1 MNLMRK
7 VSFGRKWQG
16 LLYLISLF
24 GIFACILLSLQIGN
38 AAQAGILFKHITID
52 DKGPEGIWLKTVGDL
67 NRDGLTDLVAGGG
80 GSGGLVWYQSPGW
93 TKHVIDTGGGFST
106 DGEVVDVDRDGDQD
120 VVVLTTEDVRW
131 YENPSWT
138 MHIIES
144 QGVHDVEVSD
154 FDGDGDVDLV
164 ARNQSAFGGEGNE
177 LHFYRQDTPTSWTH
191 RSVSC
196 SNGEG
201 LMVVDV
207 DNDNDQDV
215 VIGGAWFENTKD
227 IIGGAWMS
235 YSYTSAWTHPHAFVS
250 AGDINND
257 GLMDMVLAPAEPEGG
272 TYKISW
278 FQAPANPRSANW
290 AEHIVEDNVEAVY
303 HFVGVADMDND
314 GNLDITAAEM
324 QQGRDPDEVKV
335 YLNLDGVGGSWQKQ
349 VIATTGSHSMRILD
363 VENDGDNDLYGA
375 NWQGNQ
381 VELWENQTCPSSL
394 DRWERIVIDPNRP
407 WRAVF
412 ITAADMDNDGLQDVV
427 TGGWWYKNP
436 GDQNSSWMRKTIG
449 EPLNNMAAVYDF
461 DGDGFVDVLGTM
473 GQGSDADP
481 RFVWA
486 RNNGSGSFSI
496 LTNIDQG
503 AGDFLQGVAV
513 GNLESGGALKVGLSW
528 HLSGGGIQMLSVPPN
543 LLIDTWTIVTISTAS
558 QDEALSMGDID
569 QDGDQDLLLGTIW
582 LEQDGLSWNEHLL
595 HETSGSPYGE
605 SDPDRNRLADINQ
618 DGRLDAVVGYEA
630 ISVAGKLAW
639 YEQGQEST
647 AIWQEHPIATVVGP
661 MSLDVADIDRDG
673 DSDVIVG
680 EHNLDDPSKARLLVF
695 ENVDGIGNQ
704 WQEHLVYQGDEHHD
718 GAQMV
723 DIDGDGD
730 LDIISI
736 GWDHSKVVWYE
747 NKGGNCENPSPGNLT
762 PTAPASITST
772 SSANTSIPPTSAQ
785 TDIPVTP
792 IPTPQNGPIPC
803 LAGLAFPMGVAA
815 LVLARNSL
823 RR

>member
-1 MNLMRK
+1 MKRLGM
-7 VSFGRKWQG
+7 FFLIG
-16 LLYLISLF
+16 LI
-24 GIFACILLSLQIGN
+24 GIFTCALGAVQKSTLSSLSFDHIL
-38 AAQAGILFKHITID
+38 ID
-52 DKGPEGIWLKTVGDL
+52 NQGPESIWLKSKGDI
-67 NRDGLTDLVAGGG
+67 NGDGLTDLVAGGV
-80 GSGGLVWYQSPGW
+80 GSGGLVWYQSPSW

-120 VVVLTTEDVRW
+120 VVVLTTEDIRW

-227 IIGGAWMS
+227 IIGGAWTS
-235 YSYTSAWTHPHAFVS
+235 YSYTLAWTHPHAFVS

-257 GLMDMVLAPAEPEGG
+257 GLMDMVLAPAEPEGE
-272 TYKISW
+272 TYRISW
-278 FQAPANPRSANW
+278 FQAPLNPRNVNW
-290 AEHIVEDNVEAVY
+290 AEHIVENNVETVY

-314 GNLDITAAEM
+314 GDLDIVAAEM
-324 QQGRDPDEVKV
+324 QQGKDPDEVKV
-335 YLNLDGVGGSWQKQ
+335 YLNEDGMGGAWTKQ

-375 NWQGNQ
+375 NWQGRQ
-381 VELWENQTCPSSL
+381 VELWKNLICPPSL
-394 DRWERIVIDPNRP
+394 DRWERKVIDPSRP
-407 WRAVF
+407 WRAIF
-412 ITAADMDNDGLQDVV
+412 ITAADMDKDGLQDII

-436 GDQNSSWMRKTIG
+436 GNQFGTWARETIG
-449 EPLNNMAAVYDF
+449 EPLNNVTVVYDF
-461 DGDGFVDVLGTM
+461 DGDGLVDVLGTM

-486 RNNGSGSFSI
+486 RNNGSGSFST

-513 GNLESGGALKVGLSW
+513 GRLENGGDLKVALSW
-528 HLSGGGIQMLSVPPN
+528 HASGNGIQMLSVPSNP
-543 LLIDTWTIVTISTAS
+543 LSDTWGIETISATS

-569 QDGDQDLLLGTIW
+569 QDGDQDLLLGTVW
-582 LEQDGLSWNEHLL
+582 LEQGGSFWNEHLL
-595 HETSGSPYGE
+595 HDTSGSPYGE

-630 ISVAGKLAW
+630 ISAPGKLAW
-639 YEQGQEST
+639 YEQGQDAT
-647 AIWQEHPIATVVGP
+647 MVWQEHLIAMVVGP
-661 MSLDVADIDRDG
+661 MSLDTADIDWDG
-673 DSDVIVG
+673 DTDVVVG

-695 ENVDGIGNQ
+695 ENVDGIGNL
-704 WQEHLVYQGDEHHD
+704 WREHLVYEGDEHHD
-718 GAQMV
+718 GAQVV
-723 DIDGDGD
+723 DIDGDHD
-730 LDIISI
+730 LDIVSI
-736 GWDHSKVVWYE
+736 GWDHGKVVLYE
-747 NKGGNCENPSPGNLT
+747 NKDGFCKNSSPGDLT
-762 PTAPASITST
+762 PTAL
-772 SSANTSIPPTSAQ
+772 TSIPVTTLPRTSLPPISTQA
-785 TDIPVTP
+785 TMSVTPTP
-792 IPTPQNGPIPC
+792 IPPNGPAPC
-803 LAGLAFPMGVAA
+803 LFGFAFPLGLAFVITQ
-815 LVLARNSL
+815 ARRL
-823 RR
+823 IRR